1 MFIKLATK
9 AEEGNNVYLYQLM
22 ETYASSFFSDMEVRP
37 PPITPLLK
45 TAHFNI
51 NTTTNRR

>member
-37 PPITPLLK
+37 PPYYPPP
-45 TAHFNI
+45 
-51 NTTTNRR
+51 